1 MYDAVLDGRTS
12 EICKSSDGTT
22 LAADDPF
29 WETYTPPLHHRCL
42 SGIISLT
49 EAQAAERGLTKTPP
63 KAPAA
68 SGFGLAPD
76 TGEWEPD
83 LKKYLP
89 ELQAAYKAERVSVA
103 PVRVLPLRPEQVA
116 EPLAR
121 QRFEELR
128 NLSAEAIRAEVERA
142 QQATFSR
149 PKMERYHARAH
160 GPKLGLEPGDVSA
173 YLVLA
178 QEVRANPER
187 VFSARYGTATRPTAK
202 QWIFTRENLLAIVAE
217 YGDEFVLTTFYR
229 ATIARDS
236 AEAIGLEDYLR
247 GREHG
252 RQMVE
257 IKL

>member
-1 MYDAVLDGRTS
+1 M
-12 EICKSSDGTT
+12 
-22 LAADDPF
+22 
-29 WETYTPPLHHRCL
+29 
-42 SGIISLT
+42 
-49 EAQAAERGLTKTPP
+49 
-63 KAPAA
+63 
-68 SGFGLAPD
+68 PD
-76 TGEWEPD
+76 KGEWEPKLD
-83 LKKYLP
+83 KYPP
-89 ELQAAYKAERVSVA
+89 ELQAAYETERASVTL
-103 PVRVLPLRPEQVA
+103 VQLLPLRPEQEA

-121 QRFEELR
+121 QRFEELK
-128 NLSAEAIRAEVERA
+128 NLSADAVRAEVERA

-178 QEVRANPER
+178 QKIRANPER
-187 VFSARYGTATRPTAK
+187 VFSARYGTETRPTAK

-217 YGDEFVLTTFYR
+217 YGGEFVLTTFYR

-236 AEAIGLEDYLR
+236 AEVIGLEDYLR